1 MTLRQNE
8 LKLVRHFKI
17 DMIKYNNI
25 RNEEDRFRFL
35 MSQMEEDIKAN
46 IETITK
52 SVEQKQFSYSQSQ
65 KQIMNSDGLSSPSG
79 DTYKWLKIDTK
90 NKELQPKLKH

>member
-52 SVEQKQFSYSQSQ
+52 SV
-65 KQIMNSDGLSSPSG
+65 
-79 DTYKWLKIDTK
+79 
-90 NKELQPKLKH
+90 

>member
-52 SVEQKQFSYSQSQ
+52 SVEQKQFSYS
-65 KQIMNSDGLSSPSG
+65 
-79 DTYKWLKIDTK
+79 
-90 NKELQPKLKH
+90 